1 MESYYPAW
9 ISRQEQLL
17 GELLSINRDD
27 IPAQRALI
35 SRVLAHYHEYYAQK
49 SRTDVLLLFSAPWL
63 TPLERTFIWATGW
76 RPSLAFRLLPRAI
89 THPLTPAQS
98 PAVDELRRL
107 TVAREKEVEDGLAKV
122 QEAVASTAML
132 RLARGERR
140 RTTSGGGGG
149 GEGEGGSSSSG
160 NAAQLLLA
168 ELDALVSA
176 ADALRADTVTSLV
189 EILSVEQTVDFL
201 AAAASL
207 HLQIRL
213 KFFSSST

>member
-63 TPLERTFIWATGW
+63 TPLERTFLWATGW

-89 THPLTPAQS
+89 THPLTAAQS
-98 PAVDELRRL
+98 PAVDDLRRL
-107 TVAREKEVEDGLAKV
+107 TAAREKEVENGLAKV

-140 RTTSGGGGG
+140 TTS
-149 GEGEGGSSSSG
+149 GEGEGDGGSSSG
-160 NAAQLLLA
+160 NAAQLVLA

-176 ADALRADTVTSLV
+176 ADALRSETVTSLI

-201 AAAASL
+201 AAAATL

-213 KFFSSST
+213 KFSSST